1 MSLSSPGSPSAVTPN
16 FDLHPESVATLL
28 IAGQWRAAPDGA
40 VLPMHAPADGRLIGH
55 ISRGGAAE
63 VDAAVQAAQA
73 ALASPAWAGLSAAQR
88 GRLLMALSR
97 RVQEEAERLAWLEA
111 HDTGKPIGLA
121 RADMQVLARYLEFY
135 GGAADKVHG
144 EVIPFEPGYTVTLTR
159 EPLGVTAHI
168 IPWNYPAQMFGRSI
182 APALAMGNAVVLKP
196 SEDACLSC
204 LAVTQLALEVGF
216 PAGAIN
222 VVTGLGAE
230 AGAALSAHPGIGLVT
245 FTGSSEVGALVQGA
259 AARHHVPVTLELG
272 GKSPQIVFADADLER
287 AADAVVRGIV
297 QNAGQTC
304 SAGSRVLVEKSA
316 FPAFADM
323 LARRFATL
331 RMGVPETNADLGP
344 LINAPQ
350 RQRVQRF
357 VAQARADGV
366 PVIAETPLAADLPA
380 QGLFVSPIAFGPVPP
395 QHALAREEVFGPVL
409 CAMPFEDEADAV
421 RLANDTDF
429 GLVAAVWTR
438 DGDRQARLAR
448 RVQSGQ
454 FFINCYGAGGGV
466 ELPFGGTKRSGHG
479 REKGMAALDEMS
491 VTKTV
496 VHFHGQ

>member
-1 MSLSSPGSPSAVTPN
+1 MSSSSLGTVPSSGL
-16 FDLHPESVATLL
+16 DSGLHPASVATIL
-28 IAGQWRAAPDGA
+28 IDGSWRAAPGGA
-40 VLPMHAPADGRLIGH
+40 VLPMHSPADGRLIGH
-55 ISRGGAAE
+55 ISRGVATD
-63 VDAAVQAAQA
+63 VDAAVAAAQA
-73 ALASPAWAGLSAAQR
+73 ALVSPAWEGLSAAQR

-121 RADMQVLARYLEFY
+121 RGDMQVLARYLEFY

-168 IPWNYPAQMFGRSI
+168 IPWNYPAQMFGRSL

-204 LAVTQLALEVGF
+204 LAVAQLAQEVGF
-216 PAGAIN
+216 PPGAIN

-230 AGAALSAHPGIGLVT
+230 AGAALSAHPEVRLVT
-245 FTGSSEVGALVQGA
+245 FTGSSEVGTLVQAA

-272 GKSPQIVFADADLER
+272 GKSPQIVFADADMDR

-304 SAGSRVLVEKSA
+304 SAGSRVLVQRS
-316 FPAFADM
+316 AFADFAER
-323 LARRFATL
+323 LACRFAAL
-331 RMGVPETNADLGP
+331 RLGTPEANADLGP

-350 RQRVQRF
+350 RQRVERF

-366 PVIAETPLAADLPA
+366 AVIAETLLPADLPA
-380 QGLFVSPIAFGPVPP
+380 QGLFVAPIAFGPVPP

-466 ELPFGGTKRSGHG
+466 ELPFGGIKRSGHG
-479 REKGMAALDEMS
+479 REKGMAALEEMS